1 MTAEWERFFNHL
13 YDGQAG
19 VLELRALRSGDGAPV
34 ERDFIPLKD
43 GRIDPARVQSFVNTC
58 VRIPVHREH
67 SFRFKV
73 NADSADAEQR
83 FRSS

>member
-1 MTAEWERFFNHL
+1 
-13 YDGQAG
+13 
-19 VLELRALRSGDGAPV
+19 
-34 ERDFIPLKD
+34 
-43 GRIDPARVQSFVNTC
+43 